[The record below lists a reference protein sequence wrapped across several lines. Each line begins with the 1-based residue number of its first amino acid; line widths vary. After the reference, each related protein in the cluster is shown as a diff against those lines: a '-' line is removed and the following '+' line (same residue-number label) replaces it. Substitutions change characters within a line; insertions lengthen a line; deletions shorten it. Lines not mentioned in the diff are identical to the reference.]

1 MVGLATK
8 TIIQGGVSIMDN
20 SSLTHS
26 KCMQRSYNM
35 LVSIPPKLSVAQF
48 MWYLKGKSSLMIFDR
63 HANLKYRYCIWA
75 IEFKTIYWPVYGWGG
90 KRKQKKHLLGAA
102 FKSMRLANCFS
113 GE

>member
-48 MWYLKGKSSLMIFDR
+48 M
-63 HANLKYRYCIWA
+63 
-75 IEFKTIYWPVYGWGG
+75 
-90 KRKQKKHLLGAA
+90 
-102 FKSMRLANCFS
+102 
-113 GE
+113 